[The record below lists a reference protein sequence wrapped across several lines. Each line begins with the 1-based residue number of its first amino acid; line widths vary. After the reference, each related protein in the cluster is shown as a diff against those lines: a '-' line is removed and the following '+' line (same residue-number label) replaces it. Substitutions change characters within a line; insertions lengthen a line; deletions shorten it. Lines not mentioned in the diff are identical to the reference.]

1 MGSGGGE
8 EFVPPPECPV
18 FQPTWEEFGD
28 PLAYIAKIR
37 PIGEKTGICKIR
49 PPPEWQP
56 PFAVDVDNFRFT
68 PRIQR
73 LNELEAQTRVKLNFL
88 DQIAKFWELQGSTLK
103 IPILER
109 KLLDLYMLSKV
120 VAEEGG
126 FEIVCK
132 DRKWSRVAAKMG
144 YMTGKAVGSLLRV
157 HYERI
162 LYPHNLFQSGVSLST
177 IAQSLNQKTP
187 IAQAVAEFNYN
198 ECIAKPEYEPDEK
211 DQEYKPHSIPLRQS
225 LQHGKMNCAG
235 RRANRMKTEPDPID
249 ADVSSNSELRK
260 LQIFGAGPKM
270 AGLGLLT
277 GKDRNGKESEGG
289 ERGLDDVKALPSM
302 DIQCPE
308 PEPEPQTAIIPEK
321 VPSMKDSKMELK
333 PVQLKEA
340 DIIANVDLYECLV
353 CGRGDDEAK
362 LLLCDGCDDSYHTFC
377 LIPPLQDVPKG
388 DWRCPKCVAQECSK
402 PQEAFGFEQAKRVYT
417 LRSFGEMADVFK
429 SDYFNMP
436 VHMVPTELVEKEFWR
451 LVSCIEE
458 DVSVEYGADV
468 QAKEYGSGFP
478 VKNGKKKLS
487 KEEEEY
493 TSSGWN
499 LNNMPVLPQSLL
511 GHIDGDIS
519 GMKVPWLY
527 VGMCF
532 SSFCWHIED
541 HWSYSINYLHWG
553 EPKTWYGVPAYAAE
567 SLENV
572 MRTLAPELF
581 LAQPDLLH
589 QLVTIMN
596 PNILMAHDVPVVRTN
611 QCPGEFV
618 VTFPRA
624 YHSGFNQGYNFAEAV
639 NFCTADWL
647 PMGRRCV
654 EHYRLMRRY
663 CVFSHE
669 ELLCRMA
676 CETEGL
682 ALPMASAIGREL
694 EIAIDEER
702 KLRREA
708 WEMGVSKSE
717 PFEFELLADDE
728 RQCHFCKTTCYLS
741 AIACPC
747 CPGRLVCLYHIR
759 DLCRCPT
766 QHKILRYRY
775 TLDELPPMLHKL
787 KSRAE
792 IFDAWAEKVRRALEE
807 ENGKKSDLSALKAL
821 LEESEM
827 HDFPESSL
835 RQNLMLLVL
844 EADQCASMAQDLMN
858 SRNCVRDKSGATE
871 EQVTLS
877 LEEFKAFVN
886 RLEKLPCTVNYMNE
900 IKELLERVE
909 GFRDAVQL
917 LLVAEDKP
925 DLVRMQELLKEAE
938 HLAPVHLPEKE
949 QLEQRVQRER
959 WLEEVHTA
967 LASSLS
973 SQDQGLSEKEAM
985 GGGVSCLNIEVLRRL
1000 IDSAMPLGAE
1010 PVMDQA
1016 VAELQEILTVAESW
1030 EDRARAC
1037 LQARPRMVRSTL
1049 ESIVAEAH
1057 GVPVHLPTVQ
1067 ALKVSLQQ
1075 ADDWTADLEKIQA
1088 GDHYP
1093 YCSVLER
1100 MVSQGRCIPVQLD
1113 ALSQL
1118 EGWLE
1123 AASIWQRRAAR
1134 TFLRRNSCCTLLE
1147 VLNPKTCAG
1156 DAEKGNECGDNK
1168 RTPSQGTDP
1177 SFVDTYRSAEREEV
1191 EAMRR
1196 MREASR
1202 ASGPPPEGGTTTPC
1216 GACGH
1221 GDAGLVRQCHQCRA
1235 PCHHGCVAPT
1245 HRRAGARALC
1255 TRCVRSKRP
1264 QMATVLN
1271 LLVGL
1276 QGLPVRLPEG
1286 EALQCLAERAMGWQ
1300 DRVHQALSQGEVVRA
1315 LEKLKSQPSS
1325 HKVAHNTKSRTTIGQ
1340 KENPNNGSCGTLA
1353 NVSSEHGGN
1362 DDPTYDLQPLTST
1375 SCTEL
1380 AQSSVCSSQSSRS
1393 QQQFHSLLLPPTIL
1407 AQLEDLLM
1415 QGDLIEVSLQET
1427 RLLWRLLSSPSSS
1440 ADQGREHENEA
1451 LNTEGEYRDDKTCKR
1466 KPESEEVCKEERNA
1480 ADRPADG
1487 RKRTKVEKDEG
1498 ADSGAEFSAA
1508 SSEHEAQSPSSREGE
1523 ERPGGG
1529 VRFREIGD
1537 KLERARGGA
1546 AGAVVVG
1553 LENVAE
1559 SKGRPQ
1565 DEV

>member
-162 LYPHNLFQSGVSLST
+162 LYPHNLFQSGVSLS
-177 IAQSLNQKTP
+177 
-187 IAQAVAEFNYN
+187 
-198 ECIAKPEYEPDEK
+198 CIAKPEYEPDEK

-277 GKDRNGKESEGG
+277 GKDRNGKESVLGDPKYAVSCNLAEGG

-321 VPSMKDSKMELK
+321 YFLRMK
-333 PVQLKEA
+333 
-340 DIIANVDLYECLV
+340 VDLYECLV

-821 LEESEM
+821 LEESET

-858 SRNCVRDKSGATE
+858 SRNCVRRDKSGATE
-871 EQVTLS
+871 EQVMLS
-877 LEEFKAFVN
+877 LEEFKTFVN

-973 SQDQGLSEKEAM
+973 SQDQSFMRALTTFYT
-985 GGGVSCLNIEVLRRL
+985 
-1000 IDSAMPLGAE
+1000 SAMPLGAE

-1147 VLNPKTCAG
+1147 VNCPSSEFNCNSLR
-1156 DAEKGNECGDNK
+1156 GNILVEGMFRNIALLLAHNIGIL
-1168 RTPSQGTDP
+1168 RLGATILQ
-1177 SFVDTYRSAEREEV
+1177 SFVSAEREEV

-1325 HKVAHNTKSRTTIGQ
+1325 HKQQPR

-1380 AQSSVCSSQSSRS
+1380 AQSSVCSSQMTGSRS

-1440 ADQGREHENEA
+1440 ADQDR
-1451 LNTEGEYRDDKTCKR
+1451 
-1466 KPESEEVCKEERNA
+1466 EVC
-1480 ADRPADG
+1480 
-1487 RKRTKVEKDEG
+1487 
-1498 ADSGAEFSAA
+1498 
-1508 SSEHEAQSPSSREGE
+1508 
-1523 ERPGGG
+1523 
-1529 VRFREIGD
+1529 EI
-1537 KLERARGGA
+1537 
-1546 AGAVVVG
+1546 
-1553 LENVAE
+1553 
-1559 SKGRPQ
+1559 
-1565 DEV
+1565 